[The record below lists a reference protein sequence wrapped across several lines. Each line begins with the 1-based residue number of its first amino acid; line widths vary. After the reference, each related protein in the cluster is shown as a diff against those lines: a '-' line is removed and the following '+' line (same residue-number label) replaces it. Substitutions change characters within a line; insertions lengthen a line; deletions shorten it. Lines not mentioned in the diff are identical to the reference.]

1 MDLINQVKFNYA
13 DKNRKVIVSTY
24 SDEYK
29 NKRHLLEMVDDISE
43 YEGKF
48 KEVINNLDKYN
59 NSEKQTIR
67 KEYAEKNTYG
77 KQVQKIEQLL
87 LELGFDD

>member
-1 MDLINQVKFNYA
+1 
-13 DKNRKVIVSTY
+13 
-24 SDEYK
+24 
-29 NKRHLLEMVDDISE
+29 MVDDISE